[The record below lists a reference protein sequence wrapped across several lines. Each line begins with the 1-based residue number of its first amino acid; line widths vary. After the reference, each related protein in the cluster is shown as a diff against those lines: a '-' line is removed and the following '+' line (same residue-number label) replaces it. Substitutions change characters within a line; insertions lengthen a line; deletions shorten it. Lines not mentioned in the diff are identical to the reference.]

1 MTAYMDIDIFNPS
14 GEISEE
20 ILGAYLEGNLNESEE
35 AAVDALLVSDN
46 DTSLMLRDI
55 AQDSSDIELYD
66 NMPLEYTDEVDSLFA
81 GLDDHE
87 EFFIPGPV
95 AIDTDTDTDTDTD
108 IRDIYYDDRAYYDD
122 IAVAAEPSD
131 IPGDIPGDTIYPG
144 ADDGLSD
151 PMPDDPAGYPDFL

>member
-55 AQDSSDIELYD
+55 AQDTSDTEFYD
-66 NMPLEYTDEVDSLFA
+66 NMPPEYTDEVDSLFA

-95 AIDTDTDTDTDTD
+95 AIDIDTD
-108 IRDIYYDDRAYYDD
+108 ISDIYYDDRAYYDD

-131 IPGDIPGDTIYPG
+131 IPGDTIYPG

-151 PMPDDPAGYPDFL
+151 PMPDDTAGYPDFL